1 MQCMFHSY
9 FDKCKEV
16 FPYVNGHGFN
26 IMDNE
31 KNHSMKHGGNDIA
44 KYGDLINMSCDTP
57 EEAHKYWIK
66 EPGGCT
72 NQGPRAALTMMNHA
86 LRKEASAL
94 LHRRA
99 FLCTLGPKCAQVC
112 SLHTW
117 TKCAQAFRHTVHTWS
132 RNN

>member
-66 EPGGCT
+66 EPGVCT

-94 LHRRA
+94 LCEG
-99 FLCTLGPKCAQVC
+99 LQGN
-112 SLHTW
+112 SN
-117 TKCAQAFRHTVHTWS
+117 S
-132 RNN
+132 RT